1 MIFFAILSTKRQKTF
16 NDGGRQTTIKKV
28 HTGGNGKKNCLQ
40 RSTDQKGTAEET
52 FLHPDD
58 LFSILSPILSYPI
71 LSYPFPFLSLP
82 FLSFPFLSF
91 PFPTRSSFPVPLP
104 ILSPVPFS
112 VPFSVPF
119 RLDLHS
125 YPHPSGI
132 FFDLIPALTPFCA
145 PLIARRFEVNRFL
158 QKNNF

>member
-16 NDGGRQTTIKKV
+16 GRQTTIKKV
-28 HTGGNGKKNCLQ
+28 HTGGNGKKNCLR

-52 FLHPDD
+52 FLHLDD
-58 LFSILSPILSYPI
+58 LFSILSYLSYPILSYPI
-71 LSYPFPFLSLP
+71 LSL
-82 FLSFPFLSF
+82 

-132 FFDLIPALTPFCA
+132 FFDLIPVLTPFCA